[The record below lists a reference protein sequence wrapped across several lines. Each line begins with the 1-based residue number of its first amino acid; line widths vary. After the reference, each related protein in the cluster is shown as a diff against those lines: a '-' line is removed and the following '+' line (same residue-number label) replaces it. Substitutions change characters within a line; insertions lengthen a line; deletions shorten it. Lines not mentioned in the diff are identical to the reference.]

1 MGVQTSKLFSSTP
14 LLSHEGDMICSCWK
28 KFVV

>member
-1 MGVQTSKLFSSTP
+1 MGVQTSKMFSSTP
-14 LLSHEGDMICSCWK
+14 LLSHEGGMIFSCWK